1 MHNTD
6 SLVYKLDIA
15 ITYGQDV
22 TFLWLRIGWFRCFGC
37 VCCPLTLCL
46 SVCPSVDLSV
56 WYLFKCYTKWLWNWM
71 IDFIIFFF
79 LVGGGGR
86 MTHPYTNIYKLTTLD
101 GDLTT
106 FCIWDKETQ
115 QKKKKQRTNN
125 QQKNIQKTQER
136 ESTKLFGNLIFLL
149 ITNNYHYYYL
159 LHQFIYLSS
168 VRIVEER
175 HITHTHHTYNH
186 PSFFFQHNCCFK
198 SFFFFGV
205 IQISPKFAEVFVR

>member
-1 MHNTD
+1 MVKMWR
-6 SLVYKLDIA
+6 SCGWGLV
-15 ITYGQDV
+15 GFDV
-22 TFLWLRIGWFRCFGC
+22 LVVCAAPLLC
-37 VCCPLTLCL
+37 VCL
-46 SVCPSVDLSV
+46 SVHPLICLSDIYSNV
-56 WYLFKCYTKWLWNWM
+56 TQNDYEIEWSILL
-71 IDFIIFFF
+71 FFF
-79 LVGGGGR
+79 FGGGR
-86 MTHPYTNIYKLTTLD
+86 GEDDTSIHQYIYKLTTLD

-106 FCIWDKETQ
+106 FCIWDRHS
-115 QKKKKQRTNN
+115 KKKKQRTNN

-186 PSFFFQHNCCFK
+186 PSFFFNTIAV
-198 SFFFFGV
+198 SSLFFFFWV